1 MKVVVL
7 HATGNSNVRAI
18 ISSLDKLNMLAEF
31 NTAIALNMPVVLL
44 NLLPSIMRNGIKR
57 RTFPVSSS
65 KVRMHACREL
75 VRLGCTKIGIQRLI
89 RHESGWASV
98 DAVYRNLDR
107 VVGNRLS
114 KLAGKHRVDAV
125 YAYEDGALN
134 SFRKAKEVGVRTFYE
149 LPIAFWETGRKLML
163 EEAERLPD
171 WAKTLHGGITDS
183 PQKLNR
189 KSEEL
194 ALADVVI
201 CPSLFVKESL
211 PVWAGKKEIVVAPFG
226 SPKVF
231 DADGRAR
238 NRKKNAVNRP
248 LRVLFCGSLGQRKGL
263 ADLFSAIGLLHTSAI
278 ELIVMGTLLAPMT
291 FYRDQLPNFTYE
303 QGRSHEEVLK
313 LMRSCDV
320 FCLPSIVEGRAL
332 VMQEAMSQGLPLI
345 ITPNTGGADLIIEGD
360 TGFQVPIREP
370 HAIAEKI
377 NWFLEHRSALSDM
390 RRIAQEHAARYSWEE
405 YGAKI
410 SETISKFCAPDY

>member
-18 ISSLDKLNMLAEF
+18 ISSLDKLNMLTEF
-31 NTAIALNMPVVLL
+31 NTTIALNMPVALL
-44 NLLPSIMRNGIKR
+44 NLLSLALRNGMKR
-57 RTFPVSSS
+57 RTFPVSLS
-65 KVRMHACREL
+65 KVRTHTCREL
-75 VRLGCTKIGIQRLI
+75 VRLACTKIGVQRII

-98 DAVYRNLDR
+98 DAVYRHLDR
-107 VVGNRLS
+107 VVGNRLPE
-114 KLAGKHRVDAV
+114 LAGKHLVDAV

-134 SFRKAKEVGVRTFYE
+134 SFRKAKEAGVRTFYE

-163 EEAERLPD
+163 EEAERLPG
-171 WAKTLHGGITDS
+171 WAQTLHGGIKDS

-211 PVWAGKKEIVVAPFG
+211 PGWAGKKKIVVAPFG
-226 SPKVF
+226 SPRVF
-231 DADGRAR
+231 NVDGSAGNRMRYAR
-238 NRKKNAVNRP
+238 NRP

-263 ADLFSAIGLLHTSAI
+263 ADLFSAIRLLHTPAI
-278 ELIVMGTLLAPMT
+278 ELVVMGPLLAPMT
-291 FYRDQLPNFTYE
+291 FYKGQLSNFTYE
-303 QGRSHEEVLK
+303 QGRPHEEVLK

-345 ITPNTGGADLIIEGD
+345 ITPNTGGTDLIIEGC
-360 TGFQVPIREP
+360 TGFQVPIRSP
-370 HAIAEKI
+370 QTIAEKV
-377 NWFLEHRSALSDM
+377 NWFLEHRSALPDM
-390 RRIAQEHAARYSWEE
+390 KKMAQEHAARYSWDE

-410 SETISKFCAPDY
+410 ARAIAEFCAHDC